1 MRPADAAAC
10 LTHVRAPIDET
21 DRRLAVA
28 LIDLYAA
35 VCSIEQILEASRL
48 RREAI
53 LNLPI
58 TADEVREAEAFLR
71 RMQ

>member
-1 MRPADAAAC
+1 MRPSNPDACIA
-10 LTHVRAPIDET
+10 HIRAPIDET

-48 RREAI
+48 RHEAI

-58 TADEVREAEAFLR
+58 TADEVREAETFLR